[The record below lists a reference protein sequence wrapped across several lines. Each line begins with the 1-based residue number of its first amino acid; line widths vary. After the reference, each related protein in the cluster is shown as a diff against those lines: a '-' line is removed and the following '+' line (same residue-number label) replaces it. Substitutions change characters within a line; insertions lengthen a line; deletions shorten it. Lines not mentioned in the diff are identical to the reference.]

1 MSDNEL
7 SGWNLPPFRSDR
19 LLFRP
24 FTLRDAE
31 AAFEIF
37 GDAEVMRYSVSGQD
51 QSLEATA
58 ARVERYAGQ
67 NAASGFAPWA
77 IVETASESLVGLC
90 GLMRLKGGNDVEI
103 AYRLRRD
110 CWGKGIATEAAR
122 AWLDCAF
129 SQLRLP
135 RIVAFVDPA
144 NTASVGVVV
153 KIGMR
158 FVEDCRYEGMPVGK
172 YEITSPNITTLPIR
186 YR

>member
-1 MSDNEL
+1 MSDAEL
-7 SGWNLPPFRSDR
+7 PGWQLPSFRSDR

-24 FTLRDAE
+24 FALSDAE

-37 GDAEVMRYSVSGQD
+37 GDAEVMRYSVSGHD
-51 QSLEATA
+51 RNLAVTA
-58 ARVERYAGQ
+58 ARVERYARQ
-67 NAASGFAPWA
+67 NATSGFAPWA
-77 IVETASESLVGLC
+77 IVETAFEALVGLC
-90 GLMRLKGGNDVEI
+90 GLMRLKDGNDVEI

-172 YEITSPNITTLPIR
+172 YEITNPNTTTLPIR
-186 YR
+186 DR

>member
-1 MSDNEL
+1 MSDAEL
-7 SGWNLPPFRSDR
+7 RGWEVTHFRSER
-19 LLFRP
+19 LFFRP
-24 FTLRDAE
+24 FALSDAE

-51 QSLEATA
+51 GNLEATA
-58 ARVERYAGQ
+58 ARVERYARQ

-77 IVETASESLVGLC
+77 IVEAASETVVGLC
-90 GLMRLKGGNDVEI
+90 GLMRLKDGSEVEI

-129 SQLRLP
+129 SQLHLS
-135 RIVAFVDPA
+135 RIVAFVDSA
-144 NTASVGVVV
+144 NTPSVGVLV

-158 FVEDCRYEGMPVGK
+158 FVENCRYEGMFVRK
-172 YEITSPNITTLPIR
+172 YEITNPNITTPPTR
-186 YR
+186 